1 MKLIKRI
8 ERLDNAIDLAKMQ
21 FDIYCNEEITEDSKG
36 FVDHHLIEAKDALFD
51 LAYDLGFSKEWR
63 ELTEEEKEP
72 VEEF

>member
-1 MKLIKRI
+1 MTLLERIKKL
-8 ERLDNAIDLAKMQ
+8 DDAIDLAKMQ

-36 FVDHHLIEAKDALFD
+36 FVDYHLIEARDTLFD

-72 VEEF
+72 VDQF